1 VARSSEQ
8 PKRNVFQRILRFLKE
23 VRAELRKVA
32 WPNRKELTSYTIVV
46 LVAVAIVAVY
56 VGVIDYLVS
65 VILGL
70 VI

>member
-1 VARSSEQ
+1 MAKASDQ
-8 PKRNVFQRILRFLKE
+8 PKRNVLQRILRFFRE